1 MIGSKSLPSLL
12 ASLVMVVAT
21 GCAPAYHSYSGCRV
35 NCRYCPRAPLPYTH
49 YDDCVCHSCA
59 ASRYLSKGLPS
70 VSQENHTV
78 RIAPS
83 RDDQA
88 SAP

>member
-1 MIGSKSLPSLL
+1 
-12 ASLVMVVAT
+12 
-21 GCAPAYHSYSGCRV
+21 
-35 NCRYCPRAPLPYTH
+35 
-49 YDDCVCHSCA
+49 
-59 ASRYLSKGLPS
+59 LSKGLPS